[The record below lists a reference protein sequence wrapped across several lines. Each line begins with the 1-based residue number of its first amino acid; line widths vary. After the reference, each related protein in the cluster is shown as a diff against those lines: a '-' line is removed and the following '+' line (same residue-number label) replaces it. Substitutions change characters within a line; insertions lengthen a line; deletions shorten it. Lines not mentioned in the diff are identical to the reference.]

1 MSQQQEVHIV
11 LVSNDPQR
19 VYPAL
24 TLILASVS
32 LGVKARLY
40 YTM

>member
-19 VYPAL
+19 VYIDF
-24 TLILASVS
+24 LIEDFSNYV
-32 LGVKARLY
+32 
-40 YTM
+40 